1 MRRLALSLLLLGAV
15 FGADAG
21 ELGNDRQTALITV
34 SAGVSPMPVGPNYAI
49 TLSRVA
55 AGGGVATGGGYSLHG
70 TVGQHEVDEE
80 DAMAGDFLLR
90 GGFWSALSASP
101 EAILDRLFSD
111 RFQPN

>member
-1 MRRLALSLLLLGAV
+1 MRRLALALLQIGVVAAAV
-15 FGADAG
+15 AEETGS
-21 ELGNDRQTALITV
+21 DRQTAMISV
-34 SAGVSPMPVGPNYAI
+34 SAGVSPLPVGPNYAI

-101 EAILDRLFSD
+101 DAVLDRLFND